1 MRKPVI
7 LTDGTHLVG
16 DPVEKLHKFAES
28 VGLKKSWYQ
37 NHSKHPHYDILSKDI
52 MKKALLKGAV
62 LGTKKQIIN
71 FFKTS
76 SKEERHA

>member
-1 MRKPVI
+1 MI
-7 LTDGTHLVG
+7 LTDGVHLVG
-16 DPVEKLHKFAES
+16 DSVEGLHKFAES
-28 VGLKKSWYQ
+28 VGLKRSWYQ

-71 FFKTS
+71 FFKIND
-76 SKEERHA
+76 KEVRHV